1 MANTIQLNVVQG
13 AQPTSSGTVVKDIL
27 GATAGFAA
35 ISYVLGFIIVNS
47 FFKPYGVIP
56 LALISTKYL
65 AAGLGFAFFY
75 AIVAVFFAAFR
86 HVSFAEEWPLMI
98 ARREQAV
105 AEQSLKLK
113 AKSQSYATS
122 YARWYRRT
130 FAIGHFVRY
139 LVTILIRHLGYY
151 VPFALIM
158 APVLYL
164 SGSSLRILAR
174 SAHIYIWI
182 YVVTVGFSL
191 AKDFANQGK
200 GARWTLL
207 PLVLILFLISAMW
220 YGQYIYGDVS
230 YSIGGGAPQEVEFI
244 TEAPGKDAIKAYLGG
259 ASEQQSSPTYS
270 LIMETSDTFMIIMN
284 VNGVERLISL
294 KKELVEGV
302 IYKRRP

>member
-1 MANTIQLNVVQG
+1 MENTIQLNVVQG
-13 AQPTSSGTVVKDIL
+13 SQPTSSGTVVKDIL

-98 ARREQAV
+98 ARRDQALAEALAKQGAKPQPYV
-105 AEQSLKLK
+105 ASFG
-113 AKSQSYATS
+113 
-122 YARWYRRT
+122 RWFRRL
-130 FAIGHFVRY
+130 FAVGDFVRY
-139 LVTILIRHLGYY
+139 LVTLLFRHLGYY
-151 VPFALIM
+151 VLFALII

-164 SGSSLRILAR
+164 SGSSLGILAR
-174 SAHIYIWI
+174 SAHIYIWVI
-182 YVVTVGFSL
+182 VVTIGFSL
-191 AKDFANQGK
+191 AKDFANRGK
-200 GARWTLL
+200 ELRWTLL

-220 YGQYIYGDVS
+220 YGQYIYGDIS
-230 YSIGGGAPQEVEFI
+230 YSIGGGAPQQVEFI
-244 TEAPGKDAIKAYLGG
+244 TEAPVKDVIKSFLGG
-259 ASEQQSSPTYS
+259 ASDQQFSPTYD
-270 LIMETSDTFMIIMN
+270 LIMETSDSFMVILN
-284 VNGVERLISL
+284 VNGVEQLVSL